1 MQTSHGREQKSP
13 EKASSNLGL
22 QRDLSAHISH
32 VGCHAVCSWHGIE
45 AVLVPIITRMY
56 KTVAQLQV
64 AEDIFIDA
72 STGRCYPIPSSPFLG
87 IESMWN
93 HENYWVCMQM
103 PEPHS
108 DSRATP
114 QHLSLDVTDASKW
127 EYMLPTALLQVNVC
141 KTCISIRKCYQSR
154 SVLQYSCP
162 VMSAPFLYRQ

>member
-1 MQTSHGREQKSP
+1 MCM
-13 EKASSNLGL
+13 A
-22 QRDLSAHISH
+22 
-32 VGCHAVCSWHGIE
+32 WHR
-45 AVLVPIITRMY
+45 AVLVPAITRMY

-93 HENYWVCMQM
+93 HDNYWVCMQM

-108 DSRATP
+108 DSRASP

-127 EYMLPTALLQVNVC
+127 EYMLPTALPQVNVC
-141 KTCISIRKCYQSR
+141 CTCISMCNYQSH
-154 SVLQYSCP
+154 SVLHCTRHIMLAA
-162 VMSAPFLYRQ
+162 VLFRQ